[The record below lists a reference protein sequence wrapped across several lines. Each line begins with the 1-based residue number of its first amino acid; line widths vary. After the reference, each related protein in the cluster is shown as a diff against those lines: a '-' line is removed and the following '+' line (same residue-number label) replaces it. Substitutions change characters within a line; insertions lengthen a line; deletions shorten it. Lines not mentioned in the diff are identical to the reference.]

1 MTLYGRETVLVVEDQ
16 EDVRRVIRTILESY
30 GYHVVEAKDGT
41 EALRLTEEHPAE
53 IHLLLTDV
61 ILPGMNGKTL
71 SEQMRVLL
79 PKLRVIFMSGYP
91 EDVISRR
98 GVLEQDVP
106 YLPKPFS
113 PESLAIKVRE
123 VLTGQPTPP

>member
-1 MTLYGRETVLVVEDQ
+1 MTLYGSETVLVVEDQ

-30 GYHVVEAKDGT
+30 GYHVVEAKDGA
-41 EALRLTEEHPAE
+41 EALRLTEEHPTE

-61 ILPGMNGKTL
+61 ILPGMNGKAL
-71 SEQMRVLL
+71 SEHMRVLL